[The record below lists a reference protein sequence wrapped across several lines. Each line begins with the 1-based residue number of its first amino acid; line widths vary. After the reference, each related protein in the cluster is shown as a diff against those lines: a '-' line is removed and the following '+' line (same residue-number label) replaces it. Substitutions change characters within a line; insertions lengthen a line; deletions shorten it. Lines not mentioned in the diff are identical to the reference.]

1 MARIR
6 ALRETYP
13 RWGKAKLAVL
23 LCGDGWRV
31 SASTVGRTLHRLR
44 RLGHLHEPAV
54 VTAQRRRRRTR
65 RPYARR
71 KPWAYV
77 PHAPGDLVQL
87 DTMVVEVLPGRRRVH
102 FTARDV
108 ISRMD
113 VLAAHDRGT
122 SRTAERVLREA
133 FPRFGFPVRAIQID
147 GGSEFKAAFETACA
161 AQRIQLFVL
170 PARRPKLNGHVERA
184 HRTHREEFYDLV
196 EVPEPL
202 AEHNALLQRWEHIYN
217 TIRPH
222 EALGYLTP
230 KQYLDLWRNSH

>member
-1 MARIR
+1 VARIR

-113 VLAAHDRGT
+113 VLALDSHGAYLQDGALAVAEKSGSGEQAQEGQQEPYPADSASGHRIGD
-122 SRTAERVLREA
+122 SRWKYSKV
-133 FPRFGFPVRAIQID
+133 
-147 GGSEFKAAFETACA
+147 
-161 AQRIQLFVL
+161 
-170 PARRPKLNGHVERA
+170 PANHGLDVDFLSAN
-184 HRTHREEFYDLV
+184 
-196 EVPEPL
+196 
-202 AEHNALLQRWEHIYN
+202 LLQ
-217 TIRPH
+217 
-222 EALGYLTP
+222 
-230 KQYLDLWRNSH
+230 